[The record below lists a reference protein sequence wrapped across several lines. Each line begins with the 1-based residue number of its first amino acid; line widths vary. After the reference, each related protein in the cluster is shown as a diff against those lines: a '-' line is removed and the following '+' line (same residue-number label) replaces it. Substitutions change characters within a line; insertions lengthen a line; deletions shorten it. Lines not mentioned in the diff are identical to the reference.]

1 MILQRVVRAVNSF
14 PEKFGEAWVPCMV
27 AMTQGDLSVVS
38 WSHVVTAYHTGIRAA
53 IAYSVCCLL
62 LKKVTAVR
70 SAILIG
76 FFTFISDLVTHPTHF
91 GPVWSEAL
99 VTGCGATAIALLVDN
114 FRSRMTELR
123 SKKNETQREGSE
135 SD

>member
-1 MILQRVVRAVNSF
+1 MNRLVRAINSF

-38 WSHVVTAYHTGIRAA
+38 WSHVVTAYYTGIRAA
-53 IAYSVCCLL
+53 IAYSVCCLF
-62 LKKVTAVR
+62 LKKVNAFR

-76 FFTFISDLVTHPTHF
+76 FFTFICDLVTHPTHF
-91 GPVWSEAL
+91 GPVWSEAV
-99 VTGCGATAIALLVDN
+99 VTGCGAVTISLLVDN
-114 FRSRMTELR
+114 FRSRITESR

-135 SD
+135 SN